1 MRAHLLLLAASLTI
15 PPGWCDS
22 DALAWLGR
30 MNQAVDT
37 LNYRGTFIYRHGE
50 KVDTMQIVHGYD
62 ERGQRERL
70 ISLTGEARE
79 IIRDRDLLTC
89 IWPGSKSVVIEPR
102 ARRHGLPVTVP
113 EAREQGLANYRY
125 QVGETYRVAGL
136 PCRQV
141 TVMPADAFRYGY
153 RLCIGEDNAMLL
165 RSEIID
171 HEGEVVE
178 EMMFTSIEFMS
189 QVPEEAFK
197 AKYHGRGYTTHRAE
211 PQDSGEPLAPDTG
224 WRLKTLP
231 PGFVI
236 SSNVKRRMAA
246 NPQPVQHMVLT
257 DGLASVSVFIA
268 AAGLPEERYSG
279 ITGTGALH
287 AYARYTEGHQVTVVG
302 DVPARTVSF
311 IGEALH
317 YERGVR

>member
-1 MRAHLLLLAASLTI
+1 MRSLPLLLAASLAAA
-15 PPGWCDS
+15 PVWADS
-22 DALAWLGR
+22 DALDWLGR

-37 LNYRGTFIYRHGE
+37 LNYRGTFIYRHGQ

-62 ERGQRERL
+62 EGGQRERL
-70 ISLTGEARE
+70 ISLTGEPRE

-89 IWPGSKSVVIEPR
+89 VWPGTKSVMIEPR
-102 ARRHGLPVTVP
+102 ARPHGFPVTVP
-113 EAREQGLANYRY
+113 EARSRSLANYRF
-125 QVGETYRVAGL
+125 QVGETHRVAGL

-141 TVMPADAFRYGY
+141 SVIPADAYRYGY

-171 HEGEVVE
+171 HDGDVVE
-178 EMMFTSIEFMS
+178 EMMFTSIEFMDH
-189 QVPEEAFK
+189 VPEDAFK
-197 AKYHGRGYTTHRAE
+197 ARYHGEGYTTHRVE
-211 PQDSGEPLAPDTG
+211 PQEAGESLAPDTA
-224 WRLKTLP
+224 WRLGTLP
-231 PGFVI
+231 PGFVV
-236 SSNVKRRMAA
+236 SSNIKRRMAA

-268 AAGLPEERYSG
+268 AAGAPQERYSG

-287 AYARYTEGHQVTVVG
+287 AYARFTEGHQVTVVG
-302 DVPARTVSF
+302 DVPAQTVSL

-317 YERGVR
+317 YERGAP